1 MSTQVSVPTI
11 PRIQV
16 VQILMRIRHEWE
28 DGAQGDSLIEMD
40 GSVGYLL
47 YDIAEMLGLTD
58 DEKRLALGSLVD
70 EIDEY

>member
-47 YDIAEMLGLTD
+47 YDIAEMLGLS
-58 DEKRLALGSLVD
+58 DEEMRLALGSLVD